1 MPEIRIQQIAPDDT
15 PLLDAAVALYRDSI
29 EKSEQRPEP
38 VFRALINRP
47 DYRFLAARLD
57 EELVGVAVSWAPEDA
72 DFWLFEYIAVA
83 ERLRGNNIGAN
94 LFVAS
99 RLMAGQERIALVEVD
114 AFTGEE
120 IQAKRLAFY
129 RRLGCRRLAGLDYI
143 LPINAFGAPPPMWLL
158 ALAQEENLASVSV
171 MEVEDWLRR
180 IYSEV
185 YLKPLDDAR
194 LAAMIDPLPD
204 DVELVAI

>member
-1 MPEIRIQQIAPDDT
+1 MPEIRIQQIAPDNA
-15 PLLDAAVALYRDSI
+15 PLLDAAFALYRDSI

-57 EELVGVAVSWAPEDA
+57 EELVGVAASWAPEDA
-72 DFWLFEYIAVA
+72 DFWLFEYAAVA

-143 LPINAFGAPPPMWLL
+143 LPLDAFGAPPPMWLL
-158 ALAQEENLASVSV
+158 ALAQEDNLASVSV
-171 MEVEDWLRR
+171 VEVEDWLRR

-204 DVELVAI
+204 DVELIGI

>member
-38 VFRALINRP
+38 VLRALINRP

-72 DFWLFEYIAVA
+72 DFWLFEYVAVA

-143 LPINAFGAPPPMWLL
+143 LPLNAFGAPPPMWLL
-158 ALAQEENLASVSV
+158 ALAQEEDLASVSV

-194 LAAMIDPLPD
+194 LARMIDPLPD
-204 DVELVAI
+204 DVELVGI